1 MVKSKLQYSGS
12 SQSSEGKVPVF
23 FHLRH
28 IICFTFCCYVYSW
41 YLHCYFISSSL
52 SLCSTITLK
61 HFFLFTY
68 TWRGRPSRHV
78 RPPRLS
84 EQECVATSEMGS
96 MPVITMQ
103 EHMTIMRE
111 IIHTLVQKPSAE
123 PKNLS
128 LPRFNPE
135 IAGSDSATW
144 CAVVNLI
151 MK

>member
-1 MVKSKLQYSGS
+1 MASPNEDS
-12 SQSSEGKVPVF
+12 
-23 FHLRH
+23 
-28 IICFTFCCYVYSW
+28 
-41 YLHCYFISSSL
+41 LHA
-52 SLCSTITLK
+52 
-61 HFFLFTY
+61 
-68 TWRGRPSRHV
+68 PEPNV
-78 RPPRLS
+78 NP
-84 EQECVATSEMGS
+84 TSEVGS

-151 MK
+151 MNEAPLQGSALLSALSCALEGSGAQ